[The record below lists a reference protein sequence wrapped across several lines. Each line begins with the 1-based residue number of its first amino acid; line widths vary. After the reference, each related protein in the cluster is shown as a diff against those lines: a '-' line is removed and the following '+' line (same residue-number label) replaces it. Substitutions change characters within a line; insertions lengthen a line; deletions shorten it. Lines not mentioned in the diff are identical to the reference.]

1 MSAEEFAEML
11 REIDLTDPDQ
21 QSVAVNIASKIADR
35 PEAKSEEEEAAT
47 EEEEEDKIG
56 TYMLYMFYAV
66 YAVISTGMCCLHAF

>member
-21 QSVAVNIASKIADR
+21 QSVAVSIASKIVDR
-35 PEAKSEEEEAAT
+35 PESGPAEEEEARGESE

-56 TYMLYMFYAV
+56 TYMLHVLVVFSDF
-66 YAVISTGMCCLHAF
+66 ST